1 MMMRRNTFLSHLEES
16 NCVTSTDIGSGF
28 EAMTSLMIQEMS
40 FTVVGN

>member
-1 MMMRRNTFLSHLEES
+1 MMRRNTFLSHLEES